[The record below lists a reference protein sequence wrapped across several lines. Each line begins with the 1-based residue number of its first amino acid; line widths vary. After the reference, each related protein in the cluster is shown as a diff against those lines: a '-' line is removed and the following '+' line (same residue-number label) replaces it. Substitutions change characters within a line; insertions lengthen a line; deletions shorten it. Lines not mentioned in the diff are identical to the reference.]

1 MASFR
6 PVDKFWQQLPIDL
19 SIDHVQLGTRSFHT
33 NGLIR
38 FSKSTRQNPGA
49 EHSTKRHSKNKN
61 IAWTV
66 RFWLVPFEQPPSP
79 AQKLVPAREYGAEWI
94 LRTPQGN
101 DQQSPSSTFSS
112 KSPAIQ
118 A

>member
-1 MASFR
+1 MEASVAGVKR
-6 PVDKFWQQLPIDL
+6 YCTLY
-19 SIDHVQLGTRSFHT
+19 TRSFHT

-38 FSKSTRQNPGA
+38 FSKSTQQNPGA
-49 EHSTKRHSKNKN
+49 EHSTKRHSKNEN

-66 RFWLVPFEQPPSP
+66 LFWLFPLEQPPSP
-79 AQKLVPAREYGAEWI
+79 TQKLVPAREYGAEWI

-101 DQQSPSSTFSS
+101 DQPSPSSTFSS